1 MIMMRTLH
9 RDLRRYNDLES
20 KEEAQEESGWK
31 LVHGDV
37 FRPPPR
43 AGLLAVYLG
52 TGVQVIGHGRERN
65 PMRLGRALDAPQM
78 ASGGPADDPP
88 FDGPRSLRGS
98 APNCL

>member
-1 MIMMRTLH
+1 MTIPLMAPSDDITDDPRIASLI
-9 RDLRRYNDLES
+9 RLIASLIRYNDLES

-52 TGVQVIGHGRERN
+52 TGVQVLRW
-65 PMRLGRALDAPQM
+65 RL
-78 ASGGPADDPP
+78 
-88 FDGPRSLRGS
+88 
-98 APNCL
+98 

>member
-1 MIMMRTLH
+1 MTIPLMTPSDDITDDPRIASLI
-9 RDLRRYNDLES
+9 RLIASLIRYNDLES

-52 TGVQVIGHGRERN
+52 TGVQVHNGTSIC
-65 PMRLGRALDAPQM
+65 AQM
-78 ASGGPADDPP
+78 APLIALIRCSSP
-88 FDGPRSLRGS
+88 
-98 APNCL
+98 